1 MLPAWEGDPL
11 SAFLSQAEWNERVS
25 VLKLPDIYALLRHV
39 HATFQQVTTITQAIS
54 SARNR
59 PVASAPGRPV
69 SESGRLCYGDGNQG
83 RGNRGRRAVHVAFAP
98 AAVGDL
104 QT

>member
-59 PVASAPGRPV
+59 PVASAPYTPTDPRNDP
-69 SESGRLCYGDGNQG
+69 
-83 RGNRGRRAVHVAFAP
+83 GRRRERGEGQV
-98 AAVGDL
+98 
-104 QT
+104 